1 MTLYDFHDRA
11 KTLSS
16 TEFVEAV
23 KLLES
28 FVFRRSVC
36 DMQTRSLGQIFAGLA
51 YRITEAQPLLS
62 LKVALF
68 RQGKKR
74 RFPTDAEFR
83 EAL

>member
-1 MTLYDFHDRA
+1 
-11 KTLSS
+11 
-16 TEFVEAV
+16 
-23 KLLES
+23 
-28 FVFRRSVC
+28 
-36 DMQTRSLGQIFAGLA
+36 MQTRSLGQIFAGLA

-83 EAL
+83 GNYSLPSA